1 MSICHHCKS
10 RDSLPCRKC
19 GEHTQLCPCC
29 NNSNHKCKGSEVEPV
44 VNYIVATEAV
54 AKVEQPQPPQ
64 QQPQANNEPTIQ
76 SSIQVLIDREA
87 KRSEELKNQHACELD
102 IIREQYEAQITDMHA
117 KFELAQKIYAERAE
131 RMKATYEGALKE
143 MEESINEL
151 QSQKNELRS
160 ESEMNTLKRGQ
171 LESKLKEM
179 SESFKQ
185 IDTELKETKNSLPKP
200 LSARGRS
207 LVKRGTSSRPDN
219 VAC

>member
-1 MSICHHCKS
+1 M
-10 RDSLPCRKC
+10 
-19 GEHTQLCPCC
+19 LCPCC
-29 NNSNHKCKGSEVEPV
+29 NHTHHRCKGLEVEQP
-44 VNYIVATEAV
+44 IVQHIEFLRH
-54 AKVEQPQPPQ
+54 VEQPQV
-64 QQPQANNEPTIQ
+64 NNEPTIQ
-76 SSIQVLIDREA
+76 SSIQVLIDRED
-87 KRSEELKNQHACELD
+87 KREQELKDKHACELS
-102 IIREQYEAQITDMHA
+102 ILREQYEEQIADMHK

-179 SESFKQ
+179 GESFKQ
-185 IDTELKETKNSLPKP
+185 IDTELKEHKKSLPKP

-207 LVKRGTSSRPDN
+207 LVKRGTSGRPDN
-219 VAC
+219 VAS

>member
-29 NNSNHKCKGSEVEPV
+29 NNSNHKCKGSEPEPV
-44 VNYIVATEAV
+44 VNYIVA
-54 AKVEQPQPPQ
+54 QPELIINSPITT
-64 QQPQANNEPTIQ
+64 AEPTIQ
-76 SSIQVLIDREA
+76 SSIQVLIDRED
-87 KRSEELKNQHACELD
+87 KREQELKDKHACELD
-102 IIREQYEAQITDMHA
+102 IIREQYEEQIADMHK

-171 LESKLKEM
+171 LEAKLKEM
-179 SESFKQ
+179 GESFKQ
-185 IDTELKETKNSLPKP
+185 IDVELKEAKNSLPKP